1 MTVLAFTSCNDDY
14 DGDYPRYRPLITTVH
29 TLDGSDY
36 YLERDN
42 GETLY
47 PSDKTY
53 VQGYKAEDNQR
64 VVILFNLLPE
74 IPDYDY
80 NIKLYDIENIFTGS
94 SQIVDEAS
102 ELDELG
108 DDPTGFPVNYNE
120 FFNLTKQWMTL
131 NVVYSVTDNSKHAF
145 TLIVNNVDAPETT
158 HAEYLD
164 VELRHNAGG
173 DTAGPDRRFYISFDL
188 SGIADQMEGKKGVT
202 LRIKTREN
210 GTHYLKLDLPREK

>member
-1 MTVLAFTSCNDDY
+1 MAVLAFTSCNDDY
-14 DGDYPRYRPLITTVH
+14 DGDYPRYRPLITTVR

-53 VQGYKAEDNQR
+53 VQNYKAEDNQR
-64 VVILFNLLPE
+64 VVILFNLLE
-74 IPDYDY
+74 KIPDYDY
-80 NIKLYDIENIFTGS
+80 SIKLYDIENIFTGTS
-94 SQIVDEAS
+94 KTVNEAS

-108 DDPTGFPVNYNE
+108 DAPTGFSVPYE
-120 FFNLTKQWMTL
+120 EYCNLTHKWLTL
-131 NVVYSVTDNSKHAF
+131 SVVYAVSDNSKHSF
-145 TLIVNNVDAPETT
+145 TLIVNNVDTPETT
-158 HAEYLD
+158 NEGYLD

-173 DTAGPDRRFYISFDL
+173 DTAGPDHRFYISFDL